1 VFNRMCCGGRN
12 VDGTARLK
20 RALIGIGDSAPIR
33 DR

>member
-1 VFNRMCCGGRN
+1 VVLGNGPGNECE
-12 VDGTARLK
+12 TARFK